1 VSSRPRILALS
12 GSPRIESSINRWLSI
27 AADAATSAG
36 GEVTMVNL
44 VDFPLPIYDSDWEAE
59 HGIPENARTLR
70 TFILENHGLLIATPE
85 HNGSYSTLL
94 KNAIDWANR
103 SDEMDQ
109 RTESVFAGRAA
120 SLILSSTGDCE
131 GLRSEIALHLTLS
144 RLGALVIPTT
154 FVLYGNS
161 GAVSPSAGDAEDCE
175 GRRLRQIGASLAA
188 VTAGLVPDG
197 R

>member
-1 VSSRPRILALS
+1 MI
-12 GSPRIESSINRWLSI
+12 
-27 AADAATSAG
+27 
-36 GEVTMVNL
+36 NL
-44 VDFPLPIYDSDWEAE
+44 VDFPLPIYDSDWEVE
-59 HGIPENARTLR
+59 HGIPEHAKTLR

-103 SDEMDQ
+103 SDESDQ
-109 RTESVFAGRAA
+109 PTESVFAGRAA

-154 FVLYGNS
+154 FVLYGHA
-161 GAVSPSAGDAEDCE
+161 GAEATDADKGEDSE
-175 GRRLRQIGASLAA
+175 VRRLRRIGASLAA

-197 R
+197 RSAWQHD